1 MPREHNDKTMA
12 KYEATVQS
20 IEEEIKAAKLTFE
33 EELLKIETKINQNSY
48 EDDGEEEDE
57 EDDEEE
63 ISKRTRSV
71 IVKQPHKRVRNES
84 ENGLSHHDKDAQH
97 QPEPK
102 KVKEEKVERERRNSG
117 SSNSPT
123 SDEK

>member
-1 MPREHNDKTMA
+1 MQKTKKKKNHNLKRKKELWDSFEKT
-12 KYEATVQS
+12 
-20 IEEEIKAAKLTFE
+20 F
-33 EELLKIETKINQNSY
+33 QNSY

-84 ENGLSHHDKDAQH
+84 KNGLSHHDKDAQH